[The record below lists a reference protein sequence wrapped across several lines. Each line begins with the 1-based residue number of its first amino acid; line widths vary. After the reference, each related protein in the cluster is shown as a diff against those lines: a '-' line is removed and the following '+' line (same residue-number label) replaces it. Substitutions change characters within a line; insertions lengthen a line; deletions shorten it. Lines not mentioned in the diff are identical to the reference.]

1 VLRSGNEAARTEA
14 PAFIRL
20 IHGSAG
26 VPPALSLAIVKQ
38 SIVRDLF
45 GIKYPILQGGM
56 LWLAG
61 AELAASVSN
70 AGALGI
76 LSPYAGMQEDA
87 DPQEN
92 LRRLIRQTRKLTDK
106 PFGVNIP
113 LDLPMSGLLMDV
125 LLQEKAKI
133 IITAAGSPKLF
144 TELLRSEGIR
154 VIHVISSIHQAQSA
168 ESCKVDAV
176 IAEGFEAAGRLG
188 RDELSL
194 FSLIP
199 QVVNAVSLPVI
210 AAGGIVDARGIAAA
224 IALGADGVQ
233 LGTRFVASEEC
244 LAHRNYKQAIVD
256 ARDTVVKR
264 DGSIPVR
271 ILKSRPG
278 AENSRRSAGCSR
290 SRRAQLE
297 GDLENGV
304 AYAGSSVRL
313 IKEILPAAAIIESL
327 MTGSEI

>member
-1 VLRSGNEAARTEA
+1 VLRSGNEAARAET

-20 IHGSAG
+20 IPASAG
-26 VPPALSLAIVKQ
+26 ETPALSPAIVKQ
-38 SIVRDLF
+38 SIVCDLF

-70 AGALGI
+70 TGALGI
-76 LSPYAGMQEDA
+76 LSPYAGMEEDA

-92 LRRLIRQTRKLTDK
+92 LRRLIRLTRKLTDK

-113 LDLPMSGLLMDV
+113 LDLPVSGLLMDV

-144 TELLRSEGIR
+144 TELLRSERIR

-168 ESCKVDAV
+168 ESCNVDAV

-188 RDELSL
+188 REELSL

-210 AAGGIVDARGIAAA
+210 AAGGIVDGRGMAAA
-224 IALGADGVQ
+224 LALGADGVQ

-244 LAHRNYKQAIVD
+244 LAHFKYKQAIVD
-256 ARDTVVKR
+256 AGDTVVKR
-264 DGSIPVR
+264 DGPIPVR
-271 ILKSRPG
+271 MLKSAP
-278 AENSRRSAGCSR
+278 AVDNSQRSAGRSR
-290 SRRAQLE
+290 SRLAQLE
-297 GDLENGV
+297 GDLVNGV
-304 AYAGSSVRL
+304 ACAGSSVGL
-313 IKEILPAAAIIESL
+313 IKEILPAAVIIESL